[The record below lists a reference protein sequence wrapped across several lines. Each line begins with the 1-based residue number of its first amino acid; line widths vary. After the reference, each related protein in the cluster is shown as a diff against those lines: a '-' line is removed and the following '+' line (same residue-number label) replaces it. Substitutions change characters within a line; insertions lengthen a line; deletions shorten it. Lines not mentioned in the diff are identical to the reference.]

1 MDSAPPIII
10 WTPHLRLA
18 DSLCIFLPFYSFYSP
33 YRVVDNDTDA
43 HNECVSNVDYL
54 DGKQVWIAGSNSWS
68 KDVNIILLFKYTSDD
83 KE

>member
-1 MDSAPPIII
+1 M
-10 WTPHLRLA
+10 
-18 DSLCIFLPFYSFYSP
+18 
-33 YRVVDNDTDA
+33 VDNDTDA

-68 KDVNIILLFKYTSDD
+68 KDVNIILLFKYTSGD